1 MIVLQIEHNVSSYD
15 GWKKAFDSDPIN
27 RKKSGVKRY
36 QVYQSVEDPNY
47 VVVDLYFD
55 SPEESAS
62 ALNALQ
68 KLWTKVQGTVMVNPK
83 ARMLNVR
90 EMVELF

>member
-1 MIVLQIEHNVSSYD
+1 MIVLQVEHTVSSYD
-15 GWKKAFDSDPIN
+15 GWKNAFDNDPIN

-47 VVVDLYFD
+47 VVIDLYFD
-55 SPEESAS
+55 SLEESAA

-68 KLWTKVQGTVMVNPK
+68 KLWSKVQGTVMVNPK

-90 EMVELF
+90 ETIELT